1 MAQWET
7 VVEYANKLESRD
19 VFVETGT
26 NTGDMIEKVRTL
38 FQGIYSIELDY
49 EHWKISRERF
59 KQYPHIYIINGDSGK
74 LIPKEADLYWLD
86 AHNNPPNANCPI
98 LEELK
103 RIEKFQY
110 ILIDDFGLMNGRDG
124 FPQASQIEL
133 ICKEKW
139 NIVNFIKVG
148 QITVIDWNL
157 RNAL

>member
-7 VVEYANKLESRD
+7 VLHYAKKIKDRNL
-19 VFVETGT
+19 FVETGT
-26 NTGDMIEKVRTL
+26 NTGDMIDKVKDL
-38 FQGIYSIELDY
+38 FKEIYSIELDY
-49 EHWKISRERF
+49 KNFMIAKKRF
-59 KQYPHIYIINGDSGK
+59 QQYPHIHIINGDSGK